1 MPMPYELFIGLRYLM
16 AKRKQFFISINSI
29 ISILG
34 VALGVWALII
44 VLAVMNGFETDIK
57 EKILGTYSHVILM
70 KYGNEGISKYST
82 LIEQVKGYE
91 RVVSASPFIY
101 NQVML
106 TSKANVSGV
115 VIRGIDPDSAVEVT
129 NIGRAI
135 KEGSLSELKTQGGD
149 GATPG
154 IIIGREL
161 ARHLGTFLNEPI
173 TVISPMG
180 TITPM
185 GMVPRMKQFKVVGV
199 FNVGMYEYDSSLA
212 YISLK
217 EAQRFFNMGDAVT
230 GIEIK
235 VDDVYKAKE
244 VASVIQEKLDFPY
257 WTKDW
262 MEMNKNLFS
271 ALRLEKVI
279 MFIILFLIVFVA
291 AFNIVSTLIM
301 VVMEKNR
308 DIAIL
313 KSMGA
318 TARGIM
324 KIFIIDGLIIGAV
337 GTILGAI
344 AGLLVAINME
354 TISGYVER
362 VLGFEVFPRDVYYLE
377 RFPSELNPFDVVIIV
392 IVAVMLCFLAA
403 LYPSWKASKLDP
415 AEALR
420 YE

>member
-1 MPMPYELFIGLRYLM
+1 MLMPYELFIGLRYLK
-16 AKRKQFFISINSI
+16 AKRKQFFISIITI
-29 ISILG
+29 ISIAGVFLG
-34 VALGVWALII
+34 VMALII

-57 EKILGTYSHVILM
+57 EKILGTYSHIILL
-70 KYGNEGISKYST
+70 KYGEEGISQYSA
-82 LIEQVKGYE
+82 LIEQVKGYK

-106 TSKANVSGV
+106 TSKTNVSGV

-129 NIGRAI
+129 NIGRAL
-135 KEGSLSELKTQGGD
+135 KEGSLSDLKPQGGTETI
-149 GATPG
+149 AG

-161 ARHLGTFLNEPI
+161 ARHLGAFLNDPI

-185 GMVPRMKQFKVVGV
+185 GMVPRMKQFKVVGI

-217 EAQRFFNMGDAVT
+217 EAQRFFDMGEAVT

-235 VDDVYKAKE
+235 VDDLYKAKE
-244 VASVIQEKLDFPY
+244 VARVIQRNLGFPY

-291 AFNIVSTLIM
+291 AFNIVGTLIM
-301 VVMEKNR
+301 VVMEKNK

-318 TARGIM
+318 TSRSIM
-324 KIFIIDGLIIGAV
+324 KIFIIEGLIIGAV
-337 GTILGAI
+337 GTILGALS
-344 AGLLVAINME
+344 GLLAAINME
-354 TISGYVER
+354 TIAGYVER
-362 VLGFEVFPRDVYYLE
+362 VLGFEVFPRDVYYLD
-377 RFPSELNPFDVVIIV
+377 RFPSEVNPVDVVIIV
-392 IVAVMLCFLAA
+392 IIALMLCFLAT
-403 LYPSWKASKLDP
+403 LYPSWKASNLDP

>member
-1 MPMPYELFIGLRYLM
+1 MFTPYEFFIGLRYLK
-16 AKRKQFFISINSI
+16 AKRKQFFISIITI
-29 ISILG
+29 ISIAGVFLG
-34 VALGVWALII
+34 VMALII

-57 EKILGTYSHVILM
+57 EKILGTYSHIILL
-70 KYGNEGISKYST
+70 KHGDVGISDYPV
-82 LIEQVKGYE
+82 LIEKVKGYR
-91 RVVSASPFIY
+91 RVISASPFIY

-106 TSKANVSGV
+106 TSKTNVSGV
-115 VIRGIDPDSAVEVT
+115 VIRGIDPESAVEVT
-129 NIGRAI
+129 SISRAI
-135 KEGSLSELKTQGGD
+135 KEGSLSLLKGKGEDRTI
-149 GATPG
+149 PG
-154 IIIGREL
+154 IVIGREL
-161 ARHLGTFLNEPI
+161 ARHLGAFLNDPI

-180 TITPM
+180 IITPM
-185 GMVPRMKQFKVVGV
+185 GMAPRVRQFKVVGI
-199 FNVGMYEYDSSLA
+199 FSVGMYEYDSSLA
-212 YISLK
+212 YIALE
-217 EAQRFFNMGDAVT
+217 EAQRFFDMGDSVT

-235 VDDVYKAKE
+235 VDNIYKAKE
-244 VASVIQEKLDFPY
+244 VARLIDRNLGFPY

-301 VVMEKNR
+301 VVMEKNK

-318 TARGIM
+318 PSRSIM
-324 KIFIIDGLIIGAV
+324 RIFIIEGLIIGTV
-337 GTILGAI
+337 GTLLGAL
-344 AGLLVAINME
+344 AGLLAAVNME
-354 TISGYVER
+354 SIAGFFER
-362 VLGFEVFPRDVYYLE
+362 VLGLEVFPRDVYYLD
-377 RFPSELNPFDVVIIV
+377 RFPSEVNPVDIIV
-392 IVAVMLCFLAA
+392 IVVVALMLCFLAT

>member
-1 MPMPYELFIGLRYLM
+1 MPYELFIGLRYLK
-16 AKRKQFFISINSI
+16 AKRKQFFISIISI

-34 VALGVWALII
+34 VLLGVMALII

-57 EKILGTYSHVILM
+57 EKILGTYSHVILL
-70 KYGNEGISKYST
+70 KHGDEGISRYSA
-82 LIEQVKGYE
+82 LIEQVKRYK

-106 TSKANVSGV
+106 TSKTNVSGV

-129 NIGRAI
+129 NISRAM
-135 KEGSLSELKTQGGD
+135 KEGSLSDLKKRGGD
-149 GATPG
+149 GAVSG

-161 ARHLGTFLNEPI
+161 ARHLGAFLNEPI

-180 TITPM
+180 TMTPM
-185 GMVPRMKQFKVVGV
+185 GMVPRMKQFMVVGI

-217 EAQRFFNMGDAVT
+217 EAQRFFDMGEAVT

-235 VDDVYKAKE
+235 VDNVYKAKE
-244 VASVIQEKLDFPY
+244 VAGIIQQDLGFPY

-301 VVMEKNR
+301 VVMEKNK

-318 TARGIM
+318 RARSIM
-324 KIFIIDGLIIGAV
+324 KIFILEGLIIGAV
-337 GTILGAI
+337 GTILGALS
-344 AGLLVAINME
+344 GLLAAINME
-354 TISGYVER
+354 KIAGYVER
-362 VLGFEVFPRDVYYLE
+362 ILGFEVFPRDVYYLD
-377 RFPSELNPFDVVIIV
+377 RFPSELNPVDVV
-392 IVAVMLCFLAA
+392 MLFGNHIPFLEGFEAGSRGGLA
-403 LYPSWKASKLDP
+403 L
-415 AEALR
+415 
-420 YE
+420 

>member
-1 MPMPYELFIGLRYLM
+1 MPYEIFIGLRYLK
-16 AKRKQFFISINSI
+16 AKRKQFFMSINSI
-29 ISILG
+29 ISIAGVFLG
-34 VALGVWALII
+34 VMTLII

-57 EKILGTYSHVILM
+57 EKILGTHSHVILL
-70 KYGNEGISKYST
+70 KQGAGGISNYSA

-101 NQVML
+101 NEGML

-129 NIGRAI
+129 NIGRAM
-135 KEGSLSELKTQGGD
+135 KEGSLSDLKKQGGD
-149 GATPG
+149 GAVAG
-154 IIIGREL
+154 IIIGKEL
-161 ARHLGTFLNEPI
+161 ARHLGAFLNEPV

-185 GMVPRMKQFKVVGV
+185 GMVPRMKQFKVMGI
-199 FNVGMYEYDSSLA
+199 FNVGMYEYDSKLA

-217 EAQRFFNMGDAVT
+217 EAQRFFNMGDNVT

-235 VDDVYKAKE
+235 VDDVYRAKE
-244 VASVIQEKLDFPY
+244 VAGIIQRDLGFPY
-257 WTKDW
+257 WTRDW

-301 VVMEKNR
+301 VVMEKNK

-318 TARGIM
+318 TAWSIL
-324 KIFIIDGLIIGAV
+324 KIFIIEGLIIGTL
-337 GTILGAI
+337 GTVLGA
-344 AGLLVAINME
+344 LLGMLAAINME
-354 TISGYVER
+354 TIAGYVEK
-362 VLGFEVFPRDVYYLE
+362 VLGFEVFSRDVYYLD
-377 RFPSELNPFDVVIIV
+377 RFPSELNPVDVVIIV
-392 IVAVMLCFLAA
+392 IVALVLCFFAT

-415 AEALR
+415 VEALR

>member
-1 MPMPYELFIGLRYLM
+1 
-16 AKRKQFFISINSI
+16 
-29 ISILG
+29 
-34 VALGVWALII
+34 
-44 VLAVMNGFETDIK
+44 
-57 EKILGTYSHVILM
+57 
-70 KYGNEGISKYST
+70 
-82 LIEQVKGYE
+82 
-91 RVVSASPFIY
+91 
-101 NQVML
+101 ML

-115 VIRGIDPDSAVEVT
+115 VIRGIDPDSAAEVT
-129 NIGRAI
+129 NIDRAMM
-135 KEGSLSELKTQGGD
+135 EGSLGNLKKQEGN
-149 GATPG
+149 GAVAG
-154 IIIGREL
+154 IIIGKEL
-161 ARHLGTFLNEPI
+161 ARHLGAFLNEPV

-185 GMVPRMKQFKVVGV
+185 GMVPRMKQVKVVGI

-212 YISLK
+212 FISLN
-217 EAQRFFNMGDAVT
+217 EAQRFFDMGDAVT

-235 VDDVYKAKE
+235 IDNVYRAKE
-244 VASVIQEKLDFPY
+244 VAGIIQRDLGFPY

-301 VVMEKNR
+301 VVMEKNK
-308 DIAIL
+308 DVAIL

-318 TARGIM
+318 PARSIM
-324 KIFIIDGLIIGAV
+324 KIFIIEGLIIGIV
-337 GTILGAI
+337 GTILGTLSGMLA
-344 AGLLVAINME
+344 AVNME
-354 TISGYVER
+354 TIANYVER
-362 VLGFEVFPRDVYYLE
+362 VLGLEVFPRDVYYLD
-377 RFPSELNPFDVVIIV
+377 RFPSELNSSDVLIIV
-392 IVAVMLCFLAA
+392 IVALVLCFLAT

>member
-1 MPMPYELFIGLRYLM
+1 MPYEIFIGLRYLK
-16 AKRKQFFISINSI
+16 AKRKQFFMSINSI
-29 ISILG
+29 ISIAGVFLG
-34 VALGVWALII
+34 VMTLII

-57 EKILGTYSHVILM
+57 EKILGTHSHVILL
-70 KYGNEGISKYST
+70 KQGAGGISNYSA

-101 NQVML
+101 NEGML

-129 NIGRAI
+129 NIGRAM
-135 KEGSLSELKTQGGD
+135 KEGSLSDLKKQGGD
-149 GATPG
+149 GAVAG
-154 IIIGREL
+154 IIIGKEL
-161 ARHLGTFLNEPI
+161 ARHLGAFLNEPV

-185 GMVPRMKQFKVVGV
+185 GMVPRMKQFKVMGI
-199 FNVGMYEYDSSLA
+199 FNVGMYEYDSKLA

-217 EAQRFFNMGDAVT
+217 EAQRFFNMGDNVT

-235 VDDVYKAKE
+235 VDDVYRAKE
-244 VASVIQEKLDFPY
+244 VAGIIQRDLGFPY
-257 WTKDW
+257 WTRDW

-301 VVMEKNR
+301 VVMEKNK

-318 TARGIM
+318 TAWSIL
-324 KIFIIDGLIIGAV
+324 KIFIIEGLIIGTL
-337 GTILGAI
+337 GTVLGALSGML
-344 AGLLVAINME
+344 AAINME
-354 TISGYVER
+354 TIAGYVEK
-362 VLGFEVFPRDVYYLE
+362 VLGFEVFSRDVYYLD
-377 RFPSELNPFDVVIIV
+377 RFPSELNPVDVVIIV
-392 IVAVMLCFLAA
+392 IVALVLCFFAT

-415 AEALR
+415 VEALR

>member
-1 MPMPYELFIGLRYLM
+1 MLMPYELFIGRRYLM
-16 AKRKQFFISINSI
+16 ARRKQFFISINSI

-34 VALGVWALII
+34 VGLGVKALII

-57 EKILGTYSHVILM
+57 EKILGTYSHVILL
-70 KYGNEGISKYST
+70 KHGEGGISKYSA
-82 LIEQVKGYE
+82 LIEQIKGYE
-91 RVVSASPFIY
+91 RVVSASPFVY

-115 VIRGIDPDSAVEVT
+115 VIRGINPDSAVEVT
-129 NIGRAI
+129 NIGRAM
-135 KEGSLSELKTQGGD
+135 KEGSLRDLKPRGGD
-149 GATPG
+149 GGTAG

-161 ARHLGTFLNEPI
+161 AMHLGTFLNDPV

-185 GMVPRMKQFKVVGV
+185 GMVPRMKQFKVVGI

-217 EAQRFFNMGDAVT
+217 EAQRFFDMGGAVT

-244 VASVIQEKLDFPY
+244 VARVIQRNLGFPY

-301 VVMEKNR
+301 VVMEKNK

-318 TARGIM
+318 TARSIM
-324 KIFIIDGLIIGAV
+324 KIFIIDGLIVGSV
-337 GTILGAI
+337 GTILGT
-344 AGLLVAINME
+344 LVGILAAVNME
-354 TISGYVER
+354 KISGYVER
-362 VLGFEVFPRDVYYLE
+362 VLGFEVFPRDVYYLD
-377 RFPSELNPFDVVIIV
+377 RFPSELNPSDVVIIV
-392 IVAVMLCFLAA
+392 IVALMLCFLAT

>member
-1 MPMPYELFIGLRYLM
+1 
-16 AKRKQFFISINSI
+16 
-29 ISILG
+29 
-34 VALGVWALII
+34 
-44 VLAVMNGFETDIK
+44 
-57 EKILGTYSHVILM
+57 
-70 KYGNEGISKYST
+70 
-82 LIEQVKGYE
+82 
-91 RVVSASPFIY
+91 
-101 NQVML
+101 
-106 TSKANVSGV
+106 
-115 VIRGIDPDSAVEVT
+115 
-129 NIGRAI
+129 
-135 KEGSLSELKTQGGD
+135 
-149 GATPG
+149 
-154 IIIGREL
+154 
-161 ARHLGTFLNEPI
+161 
-173 TVISPMG
+173 
-180 TITPM
+180 
-185 GMVPRMKQFKVVGV
+185 
-199 FNVGMYEYDSSLA
+199 
-212 YISLK
+212 
-217 EAQRFFNMGDAVT
+217 
-230 GIEIK
+230 
-235 VDDVYKAKE
+235 
-244 VASVIQEKLDFPY
+244 
-257 WTKDW
+257 
-262 MEMNKNLFS
+262 
-271 ALRLEKVI
+271 VI

-318 TARGIM
+318 TAWGIM

-362 VLGFEVFPRDVYYLE
+362 VLGLEVFPRDVYYLE

>member
-82 LIEQVKGYE
+82 LIEQVKGYA

-235 VDDVYKAKE
+235 VDDVH
-244 VASVIQEKLDFPY
+244 
-257 WTKDW
+257 
-262 MEMNKNLFS
+262 
-271 ALRLEKVI
+271 
-279 MFIILFLIVFVA
+279 
-291 AFNIVSTLIM
+291 
-301 VVMEKNR
+301 
-308 DIAIL
+308 
-313 KSMGA
+313 
-318 TARGIM
+318 
-324 KIFIIDGLIIGAV
+324 
-337 GTILGAI
+337 
-344 AGLLVAINME
+344 
-354 TISGYVER
+354 
-362 VLGFEVFPRDVYYLE
+362 
-377 RFPSELNPFDVVIIV
+377 
-392 IVAVMLCFLAA
+392 
-403 LYPSWKASKLDP
+403 
-415 AEALR
+415 
-420 YE
+420 

>member
-1 MPMPYELFIGLRYLM
+1 MLMPYELFIGLRYLK
-16 AKRKQFFISINSI
+16 AKRKQFFISIITI
-29 ISILG
+29 ISIAGVFLG
-34 VALGVWALII
+34 VMALII

-57 EKILGTYSHVILM
+57 EKILGTYSHIILL
-70 KYGNEGISKYST
+70 KYGEEGISQYSA
-82 LIEQVKGYE
+82 LIEQVKGYK

-106 TSKANVSGV
+106 TSKTNVSGV
-115 VIRGIDPDSAVEVT
+115 VIRGIDPNSAVEVT
-129 NIGRAI
+129 NIGRAL
-135 KEGSLSELKTQGGD
+135 KEGSLSDLKPQGGTETI
-149 GATPG
+149 AG

-161 ARHLGTFLNEPI
+161 ARHLGAFLNDPI

-185 GMVPRMKQFKVVGV
+185 GMVPRMKQFKVVGI

-217 EAQRFFNMGDAVT
+217 EAQRFFDMGEAVT

-235 VDDVYKAKE
+235 VDDLYKAKE
-244 VASVIQEKLDFPY
+244 VAGVIQRNLGFPY

-291 AFNIVSTLIM
+291 AFNIVGTLIM
-301 VVMEKNR
+301 VVMEKNK

-318 TARGIM
+318 TSRSIM
-324 KIFIIDGLIIGAV
+324 KIFIIEGLIIGAV
-337 GTILGAI
+337 GTILGALS
-344 AGLLVAINME
+344 GLLAAINME
-354 TISGYVER
+354 TIAGYVER
-362 VLGFEVFPRDVYYLE
+362 VLGFEVFPRDVYYLD
-377 RFPSELNPFDVVIIV
+377 RFPSEVNPVDVVIIV
-392 IVAVMLCFLAA
+392 IIALMLCFLAT
-403 LYPSWKASKLDP
+403 LYPSWKASNLDP

>member
-1 MPMPYELFIGLRYLM
+1 MAMPYELFIGLRYLK
-16 AKRKQFFISINSI
+16 AKRKQFFISIITI
-29 ISILG
+29 ISIAGVFLG
-34 VALGVWALII
+34 VMALII

-57 EKILGTYSHVILM
+57 EKILGTYSHIVLL
-70 KYGNEGISKYST
+70 KYGEGGISDYPA
-82 LIEQVKGYE
+82 LIEQVKGYK
-91 RVVSASPFIY
+91 RVISASPFIY

-115 VIRGIDPDSAVEVT
+115 VIRGIDPDSVVEVT

-135 KEGSLSELKTQGGD
+135 MEGSLNDLRKGEGD
-149 GATPG
+149 GAVAG
-154 IIIGREL
+154 IIIGKEL
-161 ARHLGTFLNEPI
+161 AKHLGAFLNEPI

-180 TITPM
+180 TLSPM
-185 GMVPRMKQFKVVGV
+185 GMVPRVKQFKVVGI

-212 YISLK
+212 FISLRD
-217 EAQRFFNMGDAVT
+217 AQRFFNMGDAVT

-244 VASVIQEKLDFPY
+244 VAGIIQRDLGLPY

-301 VVMEKNR
+301 VVMEKNK

-318 TARGIM
+318 PARSIM
-324 KIFIIDGLIIGAV
+324 KIFIIQGLIIGTV
-337 GTILGAI
+337 GTILGALTGML
-344 AGLLVAINME
+344 AAINME
-354 TISGYVER
+354 TIANYVER
-362 VLGFEVFPRDVYYLE
+362 ILGLEVFPRDVYYLD
-377 RFPSELNPFDVVIIV
+377 RFPSELNPMDVLIIV
-392 IVAVMLCFLAA
+392 VVALMLCFLAT
-403 LYPSWKASKLDP
+403 LYPSWKASRLDP
-415 AEALR
+415 VEALR

>member
-1 MPMPYELFIGLRYLM
+1 MPMPYELFIGLRYLK
-16 AKRKQFFISINSI
+16 AKRKQFFISIISI

-34 VALGVWALII
+34 VLLGVMALII

-57 EKILGTYSHVILM
+57 EKILGTYSHVILL
-70 KYGNEGISKYST
+70 KHGDEGISRYSA
-82 LIEQVKGYE
+82 LIEQVKGYK

-106 TSKANVSGV
+106 TSKTNVSGV

-129 NIGRAI
+129 NISRAM
-135 KEGSLSELKTQGGD
+135 KEGSLSDLKKGGED
-149 GATPG
+149 GAVSG

-161 ARHLGTFLNEPI
+161 ARHLGAFLNEPI

-185 GMVPRMKQFKVVGV
+185 GMVPRMKQFLVVGI

-217 EAQRFFNMGDAVT
+217 EAQRFFDMGEAVT

-235 VDDVYKAKE
+235 VDNVYKAKE
-244 VASVIQEKLDFPY
+244 VAGIIQQDLGFPY

-301 VVMEKNR
+301 VVMEKNK

-318 TARGIM
+318 RARSIM
-324 KIFIIDGLIIGAV
+324 KIFIIEGLIIGAV
-337 GTILGAI
+337 GTILGAL
-344 AGLLVAINME
+344 AGLLAAINME
-354 TISGYVER
+354 KIAGFVER
-362 VLGFEVFPRDVYYLE
+362 VLGLEVFPRDVYYLD
-377 RFPSELNPFDVVIIV
+377 RFPSEVNPVDVVIII
-392 IVAVMLCFLAA
+392 IVALILCFLAT

>member
-1 MPMPYELFIGLRYLM
+1 M
-16 AKRKQFFISINSI
+16 
-29 ISILG
+29 
-34 VALGVWALII
+34 ALII

-57 EKILGTYSHVILM
+57 EKILGTYSHIILL
-70 KYGNEGISKYST
+70 KYGGKGISNYPALVEK
-82 LIEQVKGYE
+82 VKGYE
-91 RVVSASPFIY
+91 RVISATPFIY

-106 TSKANVSGV
+106 TSKTNVSGV

-129 NIGRAI
+129 NISRTMM
-135 KEGSLSELKTQGGD
+135 EGSLDALKPQEGD
-149 GATPG
+149 GTIPG
-154 IIIGREL
+154 IVIGREL

-185 GMVPRMKQFKVVGV
+185 GMAPRMKQFEVVGV

-212 YISLK
+212 FISLK
-217 EAQRFFNMGDAVT
+217 EAQRFFDLGDAVT

-235 VDDVYKAKE
+235 VDNIYKAKE
-244 VASVIQEKLDFPY
+244 VAMVIQGNLGFPY

-271 ALRLEKVI
+271 ALRLEKLI

-301 VVMEKNR
+301 VVMEKNK
-308 DIAIL
+308 DIAIM

-318 TARGIM
+318 PARGIM
-324 KIFIIDGLIIGAV
+324 KIFVIEGLIIGAV

-344 AGLLVAINME
+344 AGLLAAVNME
-354 TISGYVER
+354 KIAGYVER
-362 VLGFEVFPRDVYYLE
+362 ILGFEVFPRDIYYLD
-377 RFPSELNPFDVVIIV
+377 RFPSEVNPVDVVIIV
-392 IVAVMLCFLAA
+392 VVALILCFLAT
-403 LYPSWKASKLDP
+403 LYPSWKASRLDP

>member
-1 MPMPYELFIGLRYLM
+1 MPMPYELFIGLKYLM

-34 VALGVWALII
+34 VALGVTALII
-44 VLAVMNGFETDIK
+44 VLAVMNGFEKDIK

-70 KYGNEGISKYST
+70 KHGDEGIAKYSA

-91 RVVSASPFIY
+91 RVVSASPFVY

-135 KEGSLSELKTQGGD
+135 KEGSLSKLKAQGGA
-149 GATPG
+149 GTIAG

-185 GMVPRMKQFKVVGV
+185 GMVPRMKQFKVVGI

-217 EAQRFFNMGDAVT
+217 EAQRFFDMGNAVT

-235 VDDVYKAKE
+235 VDDVYKARK
-244 VASVIQEKLDFPY
+244 VARVIQENLGFPY

-318 TARGIM
+318 TARSIM
-324 KIFIIDGLIIGAV
+324 KIFIIEGLIIGAV
-337 GTILGAI
+337 GTILGALT
-344 AGLLVAINME
+344 GLLVAINME
-354 TISGYVER
+354 TIAGYVEKI
-362 VLGFEVFPRDVYYLE
+362 LGFEVFPRDVYYLE
-377 RFPSELNPFDVVIIV
+377 RFPSELNPADVVIIV
-392 IVAVMLCFLAA
+392 IVAVMLCFLAT
-403 LYPSWKASKLDP
+403 LYPSWKASRLDP